1 MRGRYPGTRMPNAA
15 FAFRHA
21 TVLPMDR
28 DVALEDRT
36 VVVRD
41 GRIAALGPSDAIEI
55 PHDALVVDARG
66 KYLIPGL
73 CDMHVHISPSGPG
86 PALNEIE
93 AMRRA
98 RQFLL
103 VFLSSGITTVRNMAG
118 TPMHLALRAEVAA
131 GDTLGP
137 RILCCSPILETRFT
151 FPEIAEF
158 GQLVQ
163 TPEEA
168 RDAVIAHHRA
178 GYDFIKVY
186 NDIDAPVYDMII
198 ATARAVGI
206 PVVGHVAF
214 QKGLRGA
221 LAAKQDSIEH
231 FRSYDFAI
239 DTRAGGDKPKRFEGW
254 LYATPQRVAELA
266 EQTAE
271 AGTWNVPTLVIE
283 RNLRTDA
290 EMAEAAAI
298 EDAPMPVWLRDD
310 LEKNWLEHL
319 FSGEQRQIIR
329 DGFAARGA
337 MLKALDDVGAG
348 ILAGSDCP
356 GCRLVPGRSLLR
368 ELELMVEAGLSPW
381 RALRTATVAAA
392 RFLGDDSGGTIAP
405 GKRAD
410 LLLLEGDP
418 RADISALRRQA
429 GVAVAGRWLPSA
441 QLERMILAET

>member
-1 MRGRYPGTRMPNAA
+1 MPNATL
-15 FAFRHA
+15 AFRNV

-28 DVALEDRT
+28 DVALEDQT
-36 VVVRD
+36 VIVRD
-41 GRIAALGPSDAIEI
+41 GRIAAMAPSHAVAI
-55 PHDALVVDARG
+55 PGDALAIDGRG
-66 KYLIPGL
+66 KFLMPGL

-86 PALNEIE
+86 PDLDGEEAL
-93 AMRRA
+93 RRA

-103 VFLSSGITTVRNMAG
+103 VFLASGITTVRNMAG

-131 GDTLGP
+131 GDTPGP

-158 GQLVQ
+158 GQLVR
-163 TPEEA
+163 TPEEG
-168 RDAVIAHHRA
+168 REAVIAHHRA

-186 NDIDAPVYDMII
+186 NDIDAPIYDAII
-198 ATARAVGI
+198 ATARTLGM

-214 QKGLRGA
+214 QKGLKGA

-239 DTRAGGDKPKRFEGW
+239 DTRTGGDKPKRFEGW
-254 LYATPQRVAELA
+254 LHATPQRIAELA
-266 EQTAE
+266 ERTAE

-290 EMAEAAAI
+290 EMAAPGTI
-298 EDAPMPVWLRDD
+298 EEAPMPAWLRDD

-319 FSGEQRQIIR
+319 FSGEQRQMIR

-348 ILAGSDCP
+348 VMAGSDCP

-368 ELELMVEAGLSPW
+368 ELELMVEAGLTPF

-392 RFLGDDSGGTIAP
+392 RFLGDDSGGTVAP
-405 GKRAD
+405 ASRAD

-429 GVAVAGRWLPSA
+429 GIVLRGRWLPAA
-441 QLERMILAET
+441 QLTRLILGES